1 MKTAEQIQKDRYEER
16 RKKIII
22 KPTWK
27 RNAFTAFLTGGA
39 LAALAQLLFN
49 QYITWFQLTE
59 REAVNPVIST
69 FILAACLLTGAGF
82 FDRLSEKWGA
92 GVIVPITGF
101 ANSVTSSAME
111 ARAEGVV
118 YGITGNMFRIA
129 GVVLVFGVASAYLV
143 SFIRVLVEML
153 IN

>member
-1 MKTAEQIQKDRYEER
+1 MKSEEQIRKERFEER
-16 RKKIII
+16 RKRMII
-22 KPTWK
+22 KPPRIK
-27 RNAFTAFLTGGA
+27 NAVTAFVTGGL
-39 LAALAQLLFN
+39 LAVAAQLLFN
-49 QYITWFQLTE
+49 RYIVWFNLTE
-59 REAVNPVIST
+59 REAVNPVVAT
-69 FILAACLLTGAGF
+69 FILGACILTGAGVF
-82 FDRLSEKWGA
+82 SRISEKWGA

-118 YGITGNMFRIA
+118 YGIAGNMFRIA

-143 SFIRVLVEML
+143 SFIRVLIETL

>member
-1 MKTAEQIQKDRYEER
+1 M
-16 RKKIII
+16 II
-22 KPTWK
+22 KPPRIK
-27 RNAFTAFLTGGA
+27 NAVTAFVTGGL
-39 LAALAQLLFN
+39 LAVAAQLLFN
-49 QYITWFQLTE
+49 RYIVWFNLTE
-59 REAVNPVIST
+59 REAVNPVVAT
-69 FILAACLLTGAGF
+69 FILGACILTGAGVF
-82 FDRLSEKWGA
+82 SRISEKWGA

-118 YGITGNMFRIA
+118 YGIAGNMFRIA

-143 SFIRVLVEML
+143 SFIRVLIETL